1 VCNEINEGHIAVIA
15 IGDSHVFFNLYAI
28 TNSLKIPFISIK
40 MDSLEDSNSIL
51 SFSSKIKNEINEI
64 LISNDANSEYKNN
77 LINSINMQ
85 NTQTQTT
92 SSTDITQINLYP
104 PAHKLMKAILDLVTY
119 YNWDYVTIL
128 FQEFDSLSRI
138 EDLIRL
144 QKKSRN
150 EKLRLTVK
158 QLGPDT
164 KKWIYLLK
172 EVKLSGSSH
181 IIVDVQARYL
191 NKFFEIADEVDLT
204 TSYFHFLFTTFDL
217 SALDFFPAANITA
230 FQVFEPNNTQ
240 VQALLAEYNLKNM
253 AAFKPLYKFISV
265 NIL

>member
-1 VCNEINEGHIAVIA
+1 
-15 IGDSHVFFNLYAI
+15 
-28 TNSLKIPFISIK
+28 

-51 SFSSKIKNEINEI
+51 SFSSRLKNDVNEVLI
-64 LISNDANSEYKNN
+64 LNDAKSEYKNN
-77 LINSINMQ
+77 LINSLNIQ
-85 NTQTQTT
+85 NAQAQTA
-92 SSTDITQINLYP
+92 SNEITQINLYP
-104 PAHKLMKAILDLVTY
+104 PSHKLMKAILDLVTY

-158 QLGPDT
+158 QLGPDV

-172 EVKLSGSSH
+172 EIKLSGSSH
-181 IIVDVQARYL
+181 IIVDIHAKYL

-217 SALDFFPAANITA
+217 SALDYLPAANITA
-230 FQVFEPNNTQ
+230 FQVFEPNNTS
-240 VQALLAEYNLKNM
+240 VQALLAEFNLKNM
-253 AAFKPLYKFISV
+253 ASFKPLYKYISV
-265 NIL
+265 NIF